1 VSSLKAEPAGPVRS
15 LEELFAMAH
24 AIECDAVARYTETA
38 AQLRQQGGEQLA
50 GIFEHLADVER
61 GHVHQVTVW
70 AEHSEHAEPSK
81 TPLPWTIPDTF
92 DAPPGEMAKSKLL
105 TPYRALASAVRHEER
120 SFAFWTYVAAHADRT
135 DVKEAAEQMALEEL
149 EHVSLLRRERRK
161 AFHVE
166 GEAAKPAS
174 VPIALNALAAFE
186 RHLAEAIQ
194 QRPET
199 AAGVQFAA
207 SIVTDAKRAAAMLE
221 GMEAARGPAPAMPP
235 LPLGAEADLVAVSE
249 YLVDAYLRLAEIS
262 TEAEILS
269 AAQKLAAVAIYRLA
283 TLRAAASGIDGH

>member
-1 VSSLKAEPAGPVRS
+1 
-15 LEELFAMAH
+15 M
-24 AIECDAVARYTETA
+24 ARYTETA

-50 GIFEHLADVER
+50 GIFQHLADVER

-70 AEHSEHAEPSK
+70 AEHSERAEPSR

-92 DAPPGEMAKSKLL
+92 DALPGEMAKSKLL

-135 DVKEAAEQMALEEL
+135 DVREAAEQMALEEL

-166 GEAAKPAS
+166 GEAARPAS

-186 RHLAEAIQ
+186 RHLAEAIG
-194 QRPET
+194 QRPEA
-199 AAGVQFAA
+199 AAGGEFAA
-207 SIVTDAKRAAAMLE
+207 TIVTDAKRAAAMLE
-221 GMEAARGPAPAMPP
+221 GMEAAHGPAPVMPP

-262 TEAEILS
+262 TEAETLS